1 MRTKLI
7 ILGVIVLLFGALA
20 TTIGIQQARIRN
32 LNNSLLVAEN
42 NNRAYEMENKDL
54 KDKAME
60 FQFTIDQI
68 KNSEDSLVKK
78 LDAVRKQLKI
88 KDKEL
93 IDLQY
98 LASVNQ
104 RTDSIVF
111 VHDTLFKEGVA
122 IDTLLSDKWSRLALH
137 CEYPNLV
144 NVDYSFN
151 NETTVVVH
159 GSRVTVDPPKK
170 CFIWRWFQKK
180 QDIVEVDIVQENP
193 YCTNK
198 ESKFIKVVK

>member
-1 MRTKLI
+1 MKTKLT
-7 ILGVIVLLFGALA
+7 ILGVILIIIGLLAG
-20 TTIGIQQARIRN
+20 TIFVQRARIQN
-32 LNNSLLVAEN
+32 LNNELAVAVN
-42 NNRAYEMENKDL
+42 NNKAYEFENQGL

-60 FQFTIDQI
+60 FQFTVDQLN
-68 KNSEDSLVKK
+68 NSKDSLIQKINQI
-78 LDAVRKQLKI
+78 RKDLKI
-88 KDKEL
+88 KDKQI

-98 LASVNQ
+98 LASENSK
-104 RTDSIVF
+104 RDSIVF
-111 VHDTLFKEGVA
+111 VHDTLFQKGVA
-122 IDTLLSDKWSRLALH
+122 IDTLIGDKWSKLALH

-144 NVDYSFN
+144 DVNYSFN

-170 CFIWRWFQKK
+170 CFLSRWFQKK

-198 ESKFIKVVK
+198 ESKFIKILK

>member
-170 CFIWRWFQKK
+170 CFIGRWFQKK

>member
-1 MRTKLI
+1 MRIKLI

-32 LNNSLLVAEN
+32 LNSSLLVAEN

-60 FQFTIDQI
+60 FQFTINQI
-68 KNSEDSLVKK
+68 KYSEDSLVKK

-111 VHDTLFKEGVA
+111 VHDTLFREGVA

-137 CEYPNLV
+137 CEYPNVV

-170 CFIWRWFQKK
+170 CFIGRWFQKK

>member
-1 MRTKLI
+1 MRTKLVIIGI
-7 ILGVIVLLFGALA
+7 ILLLLGGLIG
-20 TTIGIQQARIRN
+20 TIGIQHSKIQS

-42 NNRAYEMENKDL
+42 NNKAYEMENKNL
-54 KDKAME
+54 KDKAMK
-60 FQFTIDQI
+60 FQFTVDELKQ
-68 KNSEDSLVKK
+68 NEDSLVQK
-78 LDAVRKQLKI
+78 LNATRKQLKI

-104 RTDSIVF
+104 KTDSIVF
-111 VHDTLFKEGVA
+111 VHDTLFREGVA
-122 IDTLLSDKWSRLALH
+122 IDTVLSDKWSMLALH

-151 NETTVVVH
+151 NETTIVVH
-159 GSRVTVDPPKK
+159 GSRVTVKPPKK
-170 CFIWRWFQKK
+170 CFIGRWFQKK

-198 ESKFIKVVK
+198 ESKFIEIVK